1 MQHISCTL
9 MTVVKVLESA
19 VKSTF
24 KKLTQYCRILLCLL
38 GLLYFALAA
47 LRRVCVCVCDMCV
60 YLRVCVG
67 VHVSV

>member
-1 MQHISCTL
+1 
-9 MTVVKVLESA
+9 MTVVEVLESA

-47 LRRVCVCVCDMCV
+47 LRRVCV

>member
-9 MTVVKVLESA
+9 MTVVEVLESA

-38 GLLYFALAA
+38 GLLFFALAA
-47 LRRVCVCVCDMCV
+47 LRRVCG